1 MKQIAKLQA
10 RSNAILLDQKGV
22 TLTLETVMMLI
33 LVILGMSA
41 LWVVVVKYVI
51 GEGESIGFFG
61 ATKAVLDDLF
71 QG

>member
-10 RSNAILLDQKGV
+10 RSNAIFLDQKGV

-41 LWVVVVKYVI
+41 LWVVVVNYVI
-51 GEGESIGFFG
+51 GGEESIGFFG
-61 ATKAVLDDLF
+61 MTKSILDNLF

>member
-10 RSNAILLDQKGV
+10 RSNAILLDQGGV

-41 LWVVVVKYVI
+41 LWVVVVNYVI
-51 GEGESIGFFG
+51 GGEESIGFFG
-61 ATKAVLDDLF
+61 MTKSILDNLF